1 MLFMKMMLRNS
12 GLFLLVAIIF
22 VSGGA
27 YAQKKKSE
35 KSLLW
40 KISGNGL
47 KQPSYLFGTYH
58 LLGDKFLSEV
68 PEVQQPFAE
77 AKGVVVEL
85 VLDSAKMIS
94 VMMSKAIMAN
104 NTLSSLLSP
113 ADFQRVDS
121 VLRSLSGYELKT
133 FDMFKPAQVSVMLM
147 LFQAQKENADLQK
160 YAGTALDVHFASV
173 AKKNAV
179 PVTPLETMEE
189 QFDMLFNHFTV
200 EEQAKQLVEMVKQ
213 NNATAKFSTEM
224 TKLYFEKDV
233 TGLGEL
239 MAAYPAEVTGNM
251 DYMLKDR
258 NIAWMKTLPE
268 LMKSRSQF
276 IAVGAG
282 HLPGENGLIALLQKQ
297 GYTVTPV
304 TK

>member
-1 MLFMKMMLRNS
+1 MKMMLRNS
-12 GLFLLVAIIF
+12 GLLLLVAIIF
-22 VSGGA
+22 SSCA
-27 YAQKKKSE
+27 NNAPKKISE

-47 KQPSYLFGTYH
+47 KQSSYLFGTYH

-94 VMMSKAIMAN
+94 VMMSKAIMTN

-113 ADFQRVDS
+113 ADFHRVDS

-133 FDMFKPAQVSVMLM
+133 FDMFKPAQVSIMLM
-147 LFQAQKENADLQK
+147 LFQAQKENPDLQK
-160 YAGTALDVHFASV
+160 YAGTALDVHFANV
-173 AKKNAV
+173 ARKNGV

-200 EEQAKQLVEMVKQ
+200 EEQAKQLVEMVRQ
-213 NNATAKFSTEM
+213 NNTTAKFSTEM

>member
-1 MLFMKMMLRNS
+1 MKMILRNS
-12 GLFLLVAIIF
+12 GLLLLVAIIF
-22 VSGGA
+22 VSGGVH
-27 YAQKKKSE
+27 AQKKNSE

-58 LLGDKFLSEV
+58 LLGDKFLSQV

-85 VLDSAKMIS
+85 VLDSSRLMN
-94 VMMSKAIMAN
+94 VMMQYAIMQN
-104 NTLSSLLSP
+104 NKLSSLLSP
-113 ADFQRVDS
+113 ADFHAVDS
-121 VLRSLSGYELKT
+121 VLREISGYELKT
-133 FDMFKPAQVSVMLM
+133 FDMFKPAQVSMMLM
-147 LFQAQKENADLQK
+147 LIQAQKVNSSELQK
-160 YAGTALDVHFASV
+160 YSGTALDIHFANV
-173 AKKNAV
+173 AKKNGTS
-179 PVTPLETMEE
+179 VTALETMEQ

-213 NNATAKFSTEM
+213 NDTAGKFSTEM
-224 TKLYFEKDV
+224 TTVYFDKDV
-233 TGLGEL
+233 MRLGEL
-239 MAAYPAEVTGNM
+239 IDSYPAELTGNM

-258 NIAWMKTLPE
+258 NVNWMKVLPD
-268 LMKSRSQF
+268 LMKTGSQF

-282 HLPGENGLIALLQKQ
+282 HLPGENGLISLLRKQ
-297 GYTVTPV
+297 GYKVTAV